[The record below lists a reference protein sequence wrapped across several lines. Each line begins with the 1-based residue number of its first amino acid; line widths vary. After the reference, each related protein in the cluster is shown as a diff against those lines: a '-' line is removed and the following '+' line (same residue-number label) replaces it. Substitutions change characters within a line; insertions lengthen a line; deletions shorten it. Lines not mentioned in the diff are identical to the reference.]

1 MLATTLRRHAY
12 FSLKQA
18 GFLLPFLA
26 ATLPFQAW
34 QLARDGVPAD
44 LAAWF
49 PVFVVFGVIPLLDLL
64 IGGDPVNPTDDE
76 SAALAKNGFYRA
88 LALGAVPLQLAS
100 VAFGAWAF
108 THWDLGPAGM
118 IGWIAAVGTVSGS
131 IGINV
136 GHELIHK
143 YSRLDQLA
151 GGVLL
156 SSSLYPGFKIEHVRG
171 HHVDIG
177 TPKDNTT
184 ARFGQTIYAYLA
196 LAFATNFRKAW
207 RFERER
213 LAVLGLPALHW
224 RNELVWWYALCA
236 LFALALGIAF
246 GWAAVGFFVAQAVFG
261 IALLE
266 VVNYIEHYGLERK
279 QFPDGRYEPVSFMH
293 SWNSDALLTNLFL
306 FHLQRHADHHRY
318 ARRPYQILRSIPE
331 APQLPTGYAGMILVA
346 LVPPLW
352 FRVMNPRAAQL
363 RNSNRENR

>member
-1 MLATTLRRHAY
+1 MLAATAQRRVY

-26 ATLPFQAW
+26 ATLPLQAW
-34 QLARDGVPAD
+34 LLARDGVPAD

-49 PVFVVFGVIPLLDLL
+49 PVFVVFAVIPLLDLA

-76 SAALAKNGFYRA
+76 SAALAKSRIYRA
-88 LALGAVPLQLAS
+88 LALATVPLQLAS
-100 VAFGAWAF
+100 VTFGAWAF
-108 THWDLGPAGM
+108 THWELGLVGK
-118 IGWIAAVGTVSGS
+118 IGWIISVGTVSGS

-143 YSRLDQLA
+143 YPRLDQWA

-156 SSSLYPGFKIEHVRG
+156 TSSLYPGFKIEHVLG

-184 ARFGQTIYAYLA
+184 ARFGQSVYSYLA

-213 LAVLGLPALHW
+213 LAALGLPALHW

-246 GWAAVGFFVAQAVFG
+246 GWAGVAFFVAQGVFG

-266 VVNYIEHYGLERK
+266 IVNYIEHYGLERRK
-279 QFPDGRYEPVSFMH
+279 LADGRYEPVTVMH

-352 FRVMNPRAAQL
+352 FRIMNPRAEALRGAQGK
-363 RNSNRENR
+363 EA

>member
-1 MLATTLRRHAY
+1 MLAATAQRRVY

-26 ATLPFQAW
+26 ATLPLQAW
-34 QLARDGVPAD
+34 LLAQDGMPAD

-49 PVFVVFGVIPLLDLL
+49 PVFVVFAVIPLLDLA

-76 SAALAKNGFYRA
+76 SAALAKSGFYRA
-88 LALGAVPLQLAS
+88 LALATVPLQLAS
-100 VAFGAWAF
+100 VTFGAWAF
-108 THWDLGPAGM
+108 THWDLGLVGK
-118 IGWIAAVGTVSGS
+118 IGWIISVGTVSGS

-143 YSRLDQLA
+143 YSRLDQWA

-156 SSSLYPGFKIEHVRG
+156 TSSLYPGFKIEHVLG

-184 ARFGQTIYAYLA
+184 ARFGQSVYSYLA

-213 LAVLGLPALHW
+213 LAALGLPALHW

-246 GWAAVGFFVAQAVFG
+246 GWAGVAFFVAQGVFG

-266 VVNYIEHYGLERK
+266 IVNYVEHYGLERRK
-279 QFPDGRYEPVSFMH
+279 LADGRYEPVSVMH

-352 FRVMNPRAAQL
+352 FRIMNPRAEALRGAQGK
-363 RNSNRENR
+363 EA